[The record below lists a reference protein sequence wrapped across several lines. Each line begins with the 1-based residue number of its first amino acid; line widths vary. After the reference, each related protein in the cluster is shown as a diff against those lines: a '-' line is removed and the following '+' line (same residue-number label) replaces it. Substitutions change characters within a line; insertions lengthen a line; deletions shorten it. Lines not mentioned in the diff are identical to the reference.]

1 MSAITR
7 KHITDCN
14 YLEKRWGGVKLSAYS
29 LLLSLFFTS
38 ASFAQDST
46 KKIDQ
51 EFLNSLTPDKV
62 TWTMAT
68 DEEIIAGKNI
78 ALIDGVYYKYS
89 YTQNQPPEINTKYL
103 NNLTPDKV
111 TWTMA
116 TDEEI
121 IAGKDIAL
129 IDGVYYKYSYNKPSD
144 YNETNKRLNN
154 NLTTSNTQSVVF
166 NNIATT
172 VNGGAILNTQNFNNP
187 INADFI
193 GNYIQAQDSDYGGAI
208 YNGGT
213 IGDITG
219 DFIGN
224 YVQAQTEGH
233 GGAIYNHRGTIG
245 DITGDFIG
253 NYVQAE
259 FSQGGA
265 IYNSAYSSGS
275 TATISDITGDF
286 IGNYIQAEHGYGGA
300 IYNGSGNIGNITGD
314 FIGNYIQ
321 AHSGSGG
328 AIYNSENFP
337 SSTTTIGNITGD
349 FIGNYIQ
356 TQSSSSHGGA
366 IHNSAGSSGSTT
378 TIGDIT
384 GDFIGNYIQAQTSG
398 EGGAIFNRAVNS
410 GSTATIGD
418 ITGDFIG
425 NYIQSQSSSS
435 HGGAIYNSYDT
446 SGSTTTIGD
455 ITGDFIGNY
464 IQAQSSYGYG
474 GAIYNK
480 YATIGNITGDFIGN
494 YIQAQSSGE
503 GGAIYNSGTIG
514 DITGDFI
521 GNYVKIQTSGVFGGA
536 ISNYASA
543 SNSTA
548 TIGNISGDFIG
559 NYIQS
564 DYRGWGG
571 AILNNYGSVGNI
583 TGNFI
588 DNYIKTESGS
598 AGAIYNGF
606 GSIENITGD
615 FIGNYIQAQSSGAG
629 GAISNHPSGTL
640 SNITGDFIGNYIQAQ
655 TEGRGGAIYNNGT
668 LSLINADFYDNYV
681 QTNSPDKTSAQGG
694 AIFNYDT
701 LNITANDGK
710 QSVFDGN
717 HIIYKDS
724 SGNDIKES
732 NAIHMAGGTTN
743 LSAIEGG
750 QIIFNDKITANEG
763 SSNNVTPP
771 SDTET
776 YAGESGLFYQD
787 DNGDIVFVNLLEN
800 NIKFNLNGDGTGKIV
815 FNNDIEHDGNISIDN
830 VEVEVN
836 AKGLDRATLQNGSV
850 VNVGIGGQVKDNII
864 NQSSLLNIKN
874 GGHALSTMVANGGKL
889 VVQSGGFAE
898 NSVVFAGG
906 TLEAQTQ
913 ARLHNLLAKSDSYL
927 NISADTLLT
936 GNIIIDRHANLGG
949 SYDYKK
955 IFKDNITNGASL
967 ILEGGINNNLNKD
980 SLINTSQNKK
990 LVLSSGTFDIGSGA
1004 NYVSGWKEL
1013 SAKNN
1018 ATLKLVADTN
1028 NKSQIASEIINMSSG
1043 STLDLAGNSPLIGTI
1058 NASVNND
1065 GLINFSH
1072 NSDGADDIVTIKGTY
1087 HAYKNASMII
1097 DVDPS
1102 NNTADLLIIEGDVV
1116 GRTKVVV
1123 RPTGSGLLTA
1133 KALFVSAPNDDV
1145 STGAYFDVFR
1155 MDGDAREWYSLYE
1168 NNKWYVTNDNT
1179 SPSGYGTTDD
1189 DEELVLGDDVYDYE
1203 DIINITSGKPKV
1215 VAEALAYM
1223 ALPQIGLE
1231 QTRDLVRVIANKVA
1245 STKHICGQCG
1255 MGEREYDGASLKGA
1269 WINLGQTQSNIDIP
1283 IVVEAK
1289 IKAVDL
1295 GFDIQHNLN
1304 NRLGIFG
1311 SYRQGNYELSGEG
1324 KDYYSST
1331 GSEYDID
1338 SWILGLYHR
1347 YDKDKLWALSTV
1359 YGGIQQ
1365 ADMTTDDNVSSDTT
1379 GIQFGASI
1387 EAGMVFEPQK
1397 RLTVEP
1403 SIRLGYN
1410 FIKYDNM
1417 SDEYG
1422 KTAKFDN
1429 IHNIE
1434 TEAGIKIEKTFFH
1447 DNKKHSIS
1455 KIYLKPSIIHNF
1467 GKGDVSVTSL
1477 DSVEGVENQTLIRGE
1492 IGGSINIGNGWSGF
1506 GSAGYTF
1513 GSNYNASDF
1522 NLGIN
1527 YNW

>member
-38 ASFAQDST
+38 ASFAQDTT

-89 YTQNQPPEINTKYL
+89 Y
-103 NNLTPDKV
+103 
-111 TWTMA
+111 
-116 TDEEI
+116 
-121 IAGKDIAL
+121 
-129 IDGVYYKYSYNKPSD
+129 NKPSD
-144 YNETNKRLNN
+144 YNETNKRLNDE
-154 NLTTSNTQSVVF
+154 LTTSNTQSVVF

-172 VNGGAILNTQNFNNP
+172 VDGGAILNTQNFNNP

-193 GNYIQAQDSDYGGAI
+193 GNYIQAQDYGEGGAI
-208 YNGGT
+208 FNF
-213 IGDITG
+213 D
-219 DFIGN
+219 
-224 YVQAQTEGH
+224 
-233 GGAIYNHRGTIG
+233 
-245 DITGDFIG
+245 
-253 NYVQAE
+253 
-259 FSQGGA
+259 
-265 IYNSAYSSGS
+265 
-275 TATISDITGDF
+275 
-286 IGNYIQAEHGYGGA
+286 GY
-300 IYNGSGNIGNITGD
+300 IGNITGD
-314 FIGNYIQ
+314 FIGNYIHVQ
-321 AHSGSGG
+321 SSYGYGG
-328 AIYNSENFP
+328 AISNHY
-337 SSTTTIGNITGD
+337 
-349 FIGNYIQ
+349 
-356 TQSSSSHGGA
+356 
-366 IHNSAGSSGSTT
+366 
-378 TIGDIT
+378 
-384 GDFIGNYIQAQTSG
+384 
-398 EGGAIFNRAVNS
+398 R
-410 GSTATIGD
+410 ATIGD

-425 NYIQSQSSSS
+425 NYIQSQSSYGYGGAISNYYGTIGNITGDFIGNYIQNQTEGS
-435 HGGAIYNSYDT
+435 GGAIFNRENYSDTTATIGDITGNFIGNYIQAERGSGGAIYND
-446 SGSTTTIGD
+446 SGTIGD

-464 IQAQSSYGYG
+464 IQAQSSGYG
-474 GAIYNK
+474 GAIYN
-480 YATIGNITGDFIGN
+480 
-494 YIQAQSSGE
+494 
-503 GGAIYNSGTIG
+503 
-514 DITGDFI
+514 
-521 GNYVKIQTSGVFGGA
+521 
-536 ISNYASA
+536 
-543 SNSTA
+543 
-548 TIGNISGDFIG
+548 
-559 NYIQS
+559 
-564 DYRGWGG
+564 R
-571 AILNNYGSVGNI
+571 
-583 TGNFI
+583 
-588 DNYIKTESGS
+588 
-598 AGAIYNGF
+598 
-606 GSIENITGD
+606 
-615 FIGNYIQAQSSGAG
+615 
-629 GAISNHPSGTL
+629 
-640 SNITGDFIGNYIQAQ
+640 
-655 TEGRGGAIYNNGT
+655 GT

-681 QTNSPDKTSAQGG
+681 QTNSPDKTYAQGG
-694 AIFNYDT
+694 AIYNNDT

-732 NAIHMAGGTTN
+732 NALHMAGGTTN

-750 QIIFNDKITANEG
+750 QIIFNDKITANKG

-1018 ATLKLVADTN
+1018 ATVKLVADTN

-1168 NNKWYVTNDNT
+1168 NNKWYVTNDNI

-1255 MGEREYDGASLKGA
+1255 MGEREYDGASLNGT
-1269 WINLGQTQSNIDIP
+1269 WINLGQTQSNIDTP

-1447 DNKKHSIS
+1447 DNKKRSIS
-1455 KIYLKPSIIHNF
+1455 KIYLKPSIIRNF

>member
-14 YLEKRWGGVKLSAYS
+14 YLEKHWGGVKLSAYS

-38 ASFAQDST
+38 ASFAQDTT

-62 TWTMAT
+62 TWTTAT
-68 DEEIIAGKNI
+68 DEEIIAGKN
-78 ALIDGVYYKYS
+78 
-89 YTQNQPPEINTKYL
+89 
-103 NNLTPDKV
+103 
-111 TWTMA
+111 
-116 TDEEI
+116 
-121 IAGKDIAL
+121 IAL

-166 NNIATT
+166 NNITTT

-224 YVQAQTEGH
+224 YVQAQTEGY

-245 DITGDFIG
+245 NITGDFIG

-259 FSQGGA
+259 FSEGGA

-286 IGNYIQAEHGYGGA
+286 IGNYIQAEHGGGGA

-356 TQSSSSHGGA
+356 AHSGSGGA

-384 GDFIGNYIQAQTSG
+384 GDFIGNYIQAQSSSSH
-398 EGGAIFNRAVNS
+398 GGAIYNRAVNS

-425 NYIQSQSSSS
+425 NYIQSQSS
-435 HGGAIYNSYDT
+435 
-446 SGSTTTIGD
+446 
-455 ITGDFIGNY
+455 
-464 IQAQSSYGYG
+464 YGEG

-480 YATIGNITGDFIGN
+480 YGTIGNITGDFIGN
-494 YIQAQSSGE
+494 YVQAQSSVN
-503 GGAIYNSGTIG
+503 GGAIYNRG
-514 DITGDFI
+514 
-521 GNYVKIQTSGVFGGA
+521 
-536 ISNYASA
+536 
-543 SNSTA
+543 

-559 NYIQS
+559 NYIQ
-564 DYRGWGG
+564 
-571 AILNNYGSVGNI
+571 
-583 TGNFI
+583 T
-588 DNYIKTESGS
+588 
-598 AGAIYNGF
+598 
-606 GSIENITGD
+606 
-615 FIGNYIQAQSSGAG
+615 
-629 GAISNHPSGTL
+629 
-640 SNITGDFIGNYIQAQ
+640 Q

-681 QTNSPDKTSAQGG
+681 QTNSSDKTSAQGG
-694 AIFNYDT
+694 AIYNRST

-732 NAIHMAGGTTN
+732 NALHMAGGTTN

-787 DNGDIVFVNLLEN
+787 NNGDIVFVNLLEN

-830 VEVEVN
+830 VEVEIN

-889 VVQSGGFAE
+889 VVQSGGLAE

-927 NISADTLLT
+927 NISAGTLLT

-967 ILEGGINNNLNKD
+967 ILEGGINNNLNRD
-980 SLINTSQNKK
+980 SLINTAQDKK
-990 LVLSSGTFDIGSGA
+990 LVLSGGTFDIGSGA

-1018 ATLKLVADTN
+1018 ATVKLVADTN

-1179 SPSGYGTTDD
+1179 SSSGYGTTDD

-1255 MGEREYDGASLKGA
+1255 MGEREYDGASLNGA

-1455 KIYLKPSIIHNF
+1455 KIYLKPSIIRNF

>member
-14 YLEKRWGGVKLSAYS
+14 YLEKCWGGVKLSAYS

-38 ASFAQDST
+38 ASFAQDTT

-51 EFLNSLTPDKV
+51 EFLNS
-62 TWTMAT
+62 
-68 DEEIIAGKNI
+68 
-78 ALIDGVYYKYS
+78 
-89 YTQNQPPEINTKYL
+89 
-103 NNLTPDKV
+103 LTPDKV

-144 YNETNKRLNN
+144 YKETNNRLND

-172 VNGGAILNTQNFNNP
+172 FHGGAIANTQNFNNP

-193 GNYIQAQDSDYGGAI
+193 GNYIQAQ
-208 YNGGT
+208 
-213 IGDITG
+213 
-219 DFIGN
+219 
-224 YVQAQTEGH
+224 
-233 GGAIYNHRGTIG
+233 
-245 DITGDFIG
+245 
-253 NYVQAE
+253 
-259 FSQGGA
+259 
-265 IYNSAYSSGS
+265 SS
-275 TATISDITGDF
+275 
-286 IGNYIQAEHGYGGA
+286 GYGGA
-300 IYNGSGNIGNITGD
+300 IYNYSGTIGNITGD

-321 AHSGSGG
+321 AQSSYGRGG
-328 AIYNSENFP
+328 AINNYYAS
-337 SSTTTIGNITGD
+337 IGNITGD

-356 TQSSSSHGGA
+356 V
-366 IHNSAGSSGSTT
+366 
-378 TIGDIT
+378 
-384 GDFIGNYIQAQTSG
+384 QTYG
-398 EGGAIFNRAVNS
+398 
-410 GSTATIGD
+410 
-418 ITGDFIG
+418 
-425 NYIQSQSSSS
+425 
-435 HGGAIYNSYDT
+435 HGGAIYNH
-446 SGSTTTIGD
+446 GTIGD

-464 IQAQSSYGYG
+464 IQAQSSYGEG
-474 GAIYNK
+474 GAIYN
-480 YATIGNITGDFIGN
+480 YAGSSGSTVTIGDITGDFIGNYIQAQTNGYGGAIDNYAGSSGSTATIGDITGDFIGN
-494 YIQAQSSGE
+494 YIQAQSSS
-503 GGAIYNSGTIG
+503 YS
-514 DITGDFI
+514 D
-521 GNYVKIQTSGVFGGA
+521 GGA
-536 ISNYASA
+536 ISNRFG
-543 SNSTA
+543 
-548 TIGNISGDFIG
+548 TIGD
-559 NYIQS
+559 
-564 DYRGWGG
+564 
-571 AILNNYGSVGNI
+571 
-583 TGNFI
+583 
-588 DNYIKTESGS
+588 
-598 AGAIYNGF
+598 
-606 GSIENITGD
+606 ITGD
-615 FIGNYIQAQSSGAG
+615 FIGNYIQAQSSYGEG
-629 GAISNHPSGTL
+629 GAIYNYYATIGD
-640 SNITGDFIGNYIQAQ
+640 ITGDFIGNYIQTQ
-655 TEGRGGAIYNNGT
+655 IDGYGGAIYNNGT

-681 QTNSPDKTSAQGG
+681 QTNSPDKTSVQGG

-732 NAIHMAGGTTN
+732 NALHMAGGTTN

-830 VEVEVN
+830 VEVEIN

-850 VNVGIGGQVKDNII
+850 VNVGIGGRAKDNII

-980 SLINTSQNKK
+980 SLINTAQNKK
-990 LVLSSGTFDIGSGA
+990 LVLSRGTFDIGSGA

-1018 ATLKLVADTN
+1018 ATVKLVADTN

-1133 KALFVSAPNDDV
+1133 KALFVSAHNDDV

-1269 WINLGQTQSNIDIP
+1269 WINLGQTQSNIDTP

-1311 SYRQGNYELSGEG
+1311 SYRQGSYELSGEG

-1347 YDKDKLWALSTV
+1347 YDKNKLWALSTV

-1379 GIQFGASI
+1379 GIQFGANI

-1447 DNKKHSIS
+1447 DNKKRSIS
-1455 KIYLKPSIIHNF
+1455 KIYLKPSIIRNF

>member
-14 YLEKRWGGVKLSAYS
+14 YLEKHWGGVKLSAYS

-38 ASFAQDST
+38 ASFAQDTT

-62 TWTMAT
+62 TWTTAT
-68 DEEIIAGKNI
+68 DEEIIAGKN
-78 ALIDGVYYKYS
+78 
-89 YTQNQPPEINTKYL
+89 
-103 NNLTPDKV
+103 
-111 TWTMA
+111 
-116 TDEEI
+116 
-121 IAGKDIAL
+121 IAL

-166 NNIATT
+166 NNITTT

-224 YVQAQTEGH
+224 YVQAQTEGY

-245 DITGDFIG
+245 NITGDFIG

-259 FSQGGA
+259 FSEGGA

-286 IGNYIQAEHGYGGA
+286 IGNYIQAEHGGGGA

-328 AIYNSENFP
+328 AI
-337 SSTTTIGNITGD
+337 
-349 FIGNYIQ
+349 
-356 TQSSSSHGGA
+356 
-366 IHNSAGSSGSTT
+366 HNSAGSSGSTT

-384 GDFIGNYIQAQTSG
+384 GDFIGNYIQAQSSSSH
-398 EGGAIFNRAVNS
+398 GGAIYNRAVNS

-435 HGGAIYNSYDT
+435 HGGAIYNSFGTIGDITGDFIGNYIQAQKSGLGGAIYNSYDT

-464 IQAQSSYGYG
+464 IQSQSSYGEG

-480 YATIGNITGDFIGN
+480 YGTIGNITGDFIGN
-494 YIQAQSSGE
+494 YVQAQSSVN
-503 GGAIYNSGTIG
+503 GGAIYNRG
-514 DITGDFI
+514 
-521 GNYVKIQTSGVFGGA
+521 
-536 ISNYASA
+536 
-543 SNSTA
+543 

-559 NYIQS
+559 NYIQ
-564 DYRGWGG
+564 
-571 AILNNYGSVGNI
+571 
-583 TGNFI
+583 T
-588 DNYIKTESGS
+588 
-598 AGAIYNGF
+598 
-606 GSIENITGD
+606 
-615 FIGNYIQAQSSGAG
+615 
-629 GAISNHPSGTL
+629 
-640 SNITGDFIGNYIQAQ
+640 Q

-681 QTNSPDKTSAQGG
+681 QTNSSDKTSAQGG
-694 AIFNYDT
+694 AIYNRST

-732 NAIHMAGGTTN
+732 NALHMAGGTTN

-787 DNGDIVFVNLLEN
+787 NNGDIVFVNLLEN

-830 VEVEVN
+830 VEVEIN

-889 VVQSGGFAE
+889 VVQSGGLAE

-927 NISADTLLT
+927 NISAGTLLT

-967 ILEGGINNNLNKD
+967 ILEGGINNNLNRD
-980 SLINTSQNKK
+980 SLINTAQDKK
-990 LVLSSGTFDIGSGA
+990 LVLSGGTFDIGSGA

-1018 ATLKLVADTN
+1018 ATVKLVADTN

-1179 SPSGYGTTDD
+1179 SSSGYGTTDD

-1255 MGEREYDGASLKGA
+1255 MGEREYDGASLNGA

-1455 KIYLKPSIIHNF
+1455 KIYLKPSIIRNF